1 MTTRLLFAAIAAAIC
16 SSAST
21 GLAQQSIAT
30 WWVNNQTN
38 LPPPNP
44 FTNNTASPYV
54 LVGAMTKGPGIGE
67 PSGTSEYGG
76 NSWTNDVAGGSGTTD
91 TEANAIAAGH
101 YLTYSIQ
108 AAPGYTLSFST
119 NILYYHVSATGPGHG
134 ELQYSTDGIN
144 YTDLSPM
151 NYAGGSGGSSV
162 NTFMTNLLSGV
173 AALQN
178 VPASVTNFFRIVNWG
193 ATSSGGTWYIY
204 DNPPAGTPAGTNGF
218 AVLGAATQLP
228 PTEAVATWWSN
239 PLANGGGA
247 PPAAFTNNTA
257 DPNVIVTAMNK
268 GSGIGAITTSG
279 VYGGNNWTNNVVG
292 GSGTT
297 DTEANAIAGGHYVT
311 YAIQARSGYTVSFYT
326 NVLYYHNS
334 ATGPINGELQYSTDG
349 VNYEDLVPMTYAA
362 SSVAE
367 TLVMT
372 NALANFSQ
380 LLNVPATV
388 TNFFRIVNW
397 GATGP
402 AGTWYVDDNP
412 PAGTPL
418 GTNGFAVIGGVTSL
432 FGVVAPTNLVVSPLS
447 IAANAGQTVSF
458 NVGASG
464 SAASNLWYQLV
475 GTTPVLIPGATS
487 STLTLSNVLGA
498 NAGSYYAVLT
508 NTAGSATSSVVTLTV
523 ADPIIQ
529 VEPSSVQGLV
539 DGTVQ
544 FAVTVAGT
552 APAYQWYFSDA
563 SGNILSP
570 VANGT
575 QGDGSVVSGA
585 MGSVLSIAKLPATE
599 TANFVVVAA
608 NSYGAV
614 TSTVASFLSGNNP
627 PGTVAYTSGVLALWD
642 FDGTQF
648 TNTAVNPN
656 CLLNPA
662 PFIGTGA
669 ASVVGQ
675 PYNPGTSPFSGAT
688 DPNDV
693 GFDPNEGGYV
703 FTPFGFEQPSPNF
716 SWGTEDYPATLAT
729 GTNKANG
736 VQFNVSTVGAKN
748 IRVSYDSRVSATASE
763 YERLQFTTNGTTW
776 IDYPA
781 SSTFSG
787 LSGSGNA
794 GYYTFAYN
802 LVGFPGVDNNPN
814 FGIRVVTEF
823 ESTATY
829 GIGTTNFWVGTA
841 NSYTSGASGNN
852 AAGTVTYDLVAIV
865 GDAVT
870 NHNVAPELSLVNVP
884 TSNGLAETNMVD
896 TNTLKLNFTASSAQ
910 MPASD
915 LTFDVQ
921 TVDTV
926 AAGAFSQTINP
937 SFNVVNTGS
946 TNFQLS
952 ISFPGGYIPD
962 PMDAAPILL
971 TATDTNG
978 ETSATWFLLTVGAV
992 NQPPTNSL
1000 TTLGATNTLANTP
1013 LVIPFTVGSARDG
1026 YTNLTFSVASD
1037 NNTVIPAGNIVV
1049 TGNTN
1054 TGARILTV
1062 TPAPGGLGNT
1072 LINVT
1077 VNDNDPDE
1085 PRSTTANI
1093 AVIVRPNPGVVAIDY
1108 FNYDNSGAL
1117 DSIAAGYWQHLSGVT
1132 HQLQAGFGV
1141 ATVSDGNTEN
1151 LQAQL
1156 LGSPYKTNSGAVL
1169 YTSFTV
1175 NMSPNT
1181 LPTGN
1186 GSYFT
1191 AFNDGSGNTADVEDC
1206 LVAATNGAADGFY
1219 RLGIANVVGATAA
1232 SAQMFPVDLTPGVTY
1247 FVVTSL
1253 SLTNGYSTLWVSPTN
1268 LAAQSVTDTTPP
1280 ATPTNLYNIVNIE
1293 LRESGST
1300 EGSINVGNV
1309 LVGQTFDSVFY
1320 PPQAN
1325 PDGFAVTENTAS
1337 TLAPLINDAGSELTL
1352 LNVTPDANGTAS
1364 VRGTNVLFTP
1374 VSGFLGTATV
1384 GYTVQDDVGNTSS
1397 STITVTVTN
1406 RPPLANAVSF
1416 TVAENSVNNVLNPL
1430 ASDAVETPCG
1440 TLGLVSVTPDANGT
1454 ATISGTNVL
1463 FTPNHNFLGTA
1474 NLGYT
1479 ITDNIGGTSSSTIA
1493 VTVGTVSP
1501 IPLTVQVSNG
1511 KLAISWTNSAF
1522 NLEFST
1528 NVAGPYVIIPAAAS
1542 PYSVSMTNTTG
1553 FYRLVH

>member
-1 MTTRLLFAAIAAAIC
+1 MAAAIC
-16 SSAST
+16 SAASS

-30 WWVNNQTN
+30 WWVNGQTN

-44 FTNNTASPYV
+44 FTNNTASLYV
-54 LVGAMTKGPGIGE
+54 VVGPMTKGAGIGE
-67 PSGTSEYGG
+67 PSGTAEYGG
-76 NSWTNDVAGGSGTTD
+76 NSWTNDVVGGSGATD
-91 TEANAIAAGH
+91 TEANAIAGGH

-108 AAPGYTLSFST
+108 AAPGYTVSFST
-119 NILYYHVSATGPGHG
+119 NLMYYHVSATGPGHG

-144 YTDLSPM
+144 YTDISPM
-151 NYAGGSGGSSV
+151 NYAGGSGGSAAT
-162 NTFMTNLLSGV
+162 TFMTNNLSGI

-178 VPASVTNFFRIVNWG
+178 VPATVTNFFRVVNWG
-193 ATSSGGTWYIY
+193 ATASGGTWYIY

-218 AVLGAATQLP
+218 AVLGAVTQLP
-228 PTEAVATWWSN
+228 ASESVATWWSN

-257 DPNVIVTAMNK
+257 DPNVVVTAMTK

-279 VYGGNNWTNNVVG
+279 VYGGNAWTNDAVG

-311 YAIQARSGYTVSFYT
+311 YAIQAAAGYTVSFYT

-349 VNYEDLVPMTYAA
+349 VNYVNLVPMTYAT
-362 SSVAE
+362 SSTAE

-372 NALANFSQ
+372 NGLANFSQ

-402 AGTWYVDDNP
+402 TGTWYVDDNP

-432 FGVVAPTNLVVSPLS
+432 NGVVAPTNLVISPLS

-458 NVGASG
+458 NVSASG
-464 SAASNLWYQLV
+464 SPATVLWYQMA
-475 GTTPVLIPGATS
+475 GTTPVLVPSATS
-487 STLTLSNVLGA
+487 PTLTLSNVLGA
-498 NAGSYYAVLT
+498 NAGSYYAVLA
-508 NTAGSATSSVVTLTV
+508 NSAGSATSSVVTLTV
-523 ADPIIQ
+523 ADPFIQ

-575 QGDGSVVSGA
+575 QADGSVVAGA
-585 MGSVLSIAKLPATE
+585 TGSVLSISKLPATE

-608 NSYGAV
+608 NSHGSV

-627 PGTVAYTSGVLALWD
+627 PGTVAYTDGVLALWD
-642 FDGTQF
+642 FDGIQF

-656 CLLNPA
+656 CLLSPA
-662 PFIGTGA
+662 PFIGTGV
-669 ASVVGQ
+669 ASVVGT

-693 GFDPNEGGYV
+693 GYDANEGGWV

-716 SWGTEDYPATLAT
+716 SWGTEDYPVT

-748 IRVSYDSRVSATASE
+748 IQIAYDSRVSATASD
-763 YERLQFTTNGTTW
+763 YERLQYTTNGTTW

-787 LSGSGNA
+787 LYGSGNA
-794 GYYTFAYN
+794 GYYTFTYS

-814 FGIRVVTEF
+814 FGIRVVTEYQ
-823 ESTATY
+823 STATY
-829 GIGTTNFWVGTA
+829 GVGTTNNWVGTA

-852 AAGTVTYDLVAIV
+852 AAGTVTYDLVAIT

-870 NHNVAPELSLVNVP
+870 NNNVAPELNLVNLP
-884 TSNGLAETNMVD
+884 MSNGLAVTNMVD
-896 TNTLKLNFTASSAQ
+896 TNTLTLNFTASSAQ
-910 MPASD
+910 MPAS
-915 LTFDVQ
+915 LLKFNVQ

-926 AAGAFSQTINP
+926 AAGQFSQTVNP
-937 SFNVVNTGS
+937 TFSVGNTGS

-952 ISFPGGYIPD
+952 ISFPGNYIPD
-962 PMDAAPILL
+962 PLDAAPVLI

-978 ETSATWFLLTVGAV
+978 ETSAAWFLLTVGAI

-1026 YTNLTFSVASD
+1026 YTNLTYSVASD
-1037 NNTVIPAGNIVV
+1037 NNTVIPPGNIVV

-1054 TGARILTV
+1054 TGAMILTV
-1062 TPAPGGLGNT
+1062 TPANGGLGNA
-1072 LINVT
+1072 LISVT

-1085 PRSTTANI
+1085 PRSTTANL
-1093 AVIVRPNPGVVAIDY
+1093 AVIVRPNRGVVAIDY

-1117 DSIAAGYWQHLSGVT
+1117 DSIAAGYWQHLSGVN
-1132 HQLQAGFGV
+1132 HQLQAGGGL

-1151 LQAQL
+1151 VQAQL

-1175 NMSPNT
+1175 NMNPST
-1181 LPTGN
+1181 LPTGE
-1186 GSYFT
+1186 GSYFA

-1253 SLTNGYSTLWVSPTN
+1253 TLTNGYSTLWVSPTN
-1268 LAAQSVTDTTPP
+1268 PAAQSVTDTTPP
-1280 ATPTNLYNIVNIE
+1280 ATPTNLYNIVNFE
-1293 LRESGST
+1293 LRESGAT

-1325 PDGFAVTENTAS
+1325 PDSFAVTENTTN
-1337 TLAPLINDAGSELTL
+1337 TLAPLGNDAGSALTL
-1352 LNVTPDANGTAS
+1352 VSVTPDANGTATIS
-1364 VRGTNVLFTP
+1364 GTNVVFKP
-1374 VSGFLGTATV
+1374 VSDFLGTATI

-1397 STITVTVTN
+1397 STMTVTVTN

-1416 TVAENSVNNVLNPL
+1416 TVAENSANNPLNPL
-1430 ASDAVETPCG
+1430 ASDAVETPGG

-1454 ATISGTNVL
+1454 ATISGTSVL
-1463 FTPNHNFLGTA
+1463 FTPNPNFVGTA

-1493 VTVGTVSP
+1493 VTVGTLSP
-1501 IPLTVQVSNG
+1501 IPLSTQYANG
-1511 KLAISWTNSAF
+1511 KLAISWTNPAF
-1522 NLEFST
+1522 SLQFST
-1528 NVAGPYVIIPAAAS
+1528 NVAGPYVTIPAAAS
-1542 PYSVSMTNTTG
+1542 PYNAPMTNTTG